1 MNRISALF
9 YAIAYRF
16 YGFVYYFDK
25 VCCRL
30 TAKNI
35 AAYGV

>member
-1 MNRISALF
+1 MNHIAALF
-9 YAIAYRF
+9 YATAYRF
-16 YGFVYYFDK
+16 YGFIYYFDK